1 MESNGAGAAS
11 GPRVGGA
18 DADIAGTPATAEPS
32 HRPMLTL
39 VVAIYNVEPYLRQ
52 CFDSILGQR
61 FTDIEVIAVN
71 DASTDNSPRIVE
83 EYAQADDR
91 VIPVMLERNA
101 GLGNARN
108 LGLDRARGEYIM
120 FIDSDDWLEGNS
132 LEVIARRLEAT
143 TPDVMFFDYARAY
156 WNGKVQRNVRQEIFR
171 APGPTVFT
179 LHERPDVMHLLMV
192 AWNKAYRTAFLRD
205 LGQRFMAG
213 YYEDLPV
220 TYPVLMAAERISL
233 LDRVCYFYRQR
244 RTGAITR
251 TPGRRHFEVFDK
263 YENIFAFMDA
273 HPELDEFRP
282 AMFERMIWHYLVILA
297 QTGRRVRPEDREE
310 FFHEVAAHYAR
321 YEPRGFVP
329 PATLDERV
337 KYDLLKRDAYRAF
350 QAFKSLNAVRL
361 TVRSRALT
369 AVARLR
375 KWARRRIINYR
386 MTRYRMFLREPIDEN
401 LAVFAAYWYRGYTCN
416 PRAIYEKMRELAP
429 HIRGVWVVHG
439 DATDR
444 IPPGVPYVVEG
455 SIEYYRTVARAKYFV
470 NNVNFPNFLIKR
482 RDQIHLETQHGTP
495 LKTMGVKLREF
506 PVAARRMSFGK
517 LLERADR
524 WDFHLSMNRFST
536 EIWKRDFPCDY
547 EMLEYGYPRNDCLH
561 DPDPEEIARL
571 RKELGVPNGRTAVL
585 YAPTFRD
592 YQTRFSL
599 QLDLER
605 LCGEISDDHVVLL
618 RAHYFNED
626 EAENDTIQRLVR
638 TGKLIDVSRHPETAE
653 VLLAS
658 DMLIT
663 DYSSVMFD
671 YANLGRPIIIYAND
685 WDIYKVVRGVNFDL
699 MAEPPGAV
707 ATTEDELIEIFR
719 SRSYESADAARL
731 LRDFRARFCMFDDGN
746 AAERTVRRVFLGEQV
761 APPEPVLPEE
771 PAHVASA
778 APAAGDVGPVGP

>member
-1 MESNGAGAAS
+1 MDSNGARAAS
-11 GPRVGGA
+11 GPRRRHVEA
-18 DADIAGTPATAEPS
+18 DVASTPTTTDPS
-32 HRPMLTL
+32 HTPKLTL

-52 CFDSILGQR
+52 CFDSILDQR
-61 FTDIEVIAVN
+61 FTDVEVIAVN

-91 VIPVMLERNA
+91 VIPVMLEQNA

-108 LGLDRARGEYIM
+108 IGLERARGEYIM

-132 LEVIARRLEAT
+132 LEVIARRLEKT

-156 WNGKVQRNVRQEIFR
+156 WNGRVQRNVNQEIFR
-171 APGPTVFT
+171 EPGPSVFT
-179 LHERPDVMHLLMV
+179 LRERPDVMRLLMV

-205 LGQRFMAG
+205 LGQRFMPG

-220 TYPVLMAAERISL
+220 TYPVLMAADRISL

-244 RTGAITR
+244 RTGAITK

-282 AMFERMIWHYLVILA
+282 AMFERMIWHYLIILA
-297 QTGRRVRPEDREE
+297 QTGRRVRHEDREE
-310 FFHEVAAHYAR
+310 FFHAVAAHYAK
-321 YEPRGFVP
+321 YEPPGFEP
-329 PATLDERV
+329 PAPLEERL
-337 KYDLLKRDAYRAF
+337 KYDILKRDTYTAF
-350 QAFKSLNAVRL
+350 QAFKTANGARL
-361 TVRSRALT
+361 AVRSRGLKG
-369 AVARLR
+369 VARVR
-375 KWARRRIINYR
+375 QFVRQSIINYR
-386 MTRYRMFLREPIDEN
+386 LARYRLLLREPIDEN

-429 HIRGVWVVHG
+429 HIRGVWVVQG
-439 DATDR
+439 DVTDR
-444 IPPGVPYVVEG
+444 VPPGVPYVVEG
-455 SIEYYRTVARAKYFV
+455 SIEYYRVIARAKYFV
-470 NNVNFPNFLIKR
+470 NNVNFPNFVIKR
-482 RDQIHLETQHGTP
+482 RGQIHLETQHGTP
-495 LKTMGVKLREF
+495 LKTMGVKLREY
-506 PVAARRMSFGK
+506 PVAAKRMNFGK

-524 WDFHLSMNRFST
+524 WDYHLSMNRFST

-547 EMLEYGYPRNDCLH
+547 EMLEYGYPRNDWLH

-571 RKELGVPNGRTAVL
+571 RKELGVPVERTAVL

-592 YQTRFSL
+592 YQTGFSL
-599 QLDLER
+599 HLDLER
-605 LCGEISDDHVVLL
+605 LCGEISDDYVVLL
-618 RAHYFNED
+618 RAHYFYDD
-626 EAENDTIQRLVR
+626 EAQNDTIRRLVR
-638 TGKLIDVSRHPETAE
+638 TGKLIDVSHHPETAE

-658 DMLIT
+658 DLLIT

-671 YANLGRPIIIYAND
+671 YANLGRPIIIYAHD
-685 WDIYKVVRGVNFDL
+685 WDTYKVVRGVNFDL

-719 SRSYESADAARL
+719 SRSYESADADRL
-731 LRDFRARFCMFDDGN
+731 LHLFRARFCMFDDGN

-761 APPEPVLPEE
+761 TPPDPVLPEE
-771 PAHVASA
+771 PAHVSSVA
-778 APAAGDVGPVGP
+778 AAGEADTVGP